1 MPDTPDKK
9 AAVAQT
15 ARAGGIASTLLLALT
30 QLPDPYSA
38 WVGYA
43 LIAVGAIGLVSTQ
56 IPAPPNG
63 SKLWP
68 LYRALNFLAANWG
81 QAVNAGM
88 LLRKSAG
95 PSAPPLAGPGSLVVT
110 PKDTTK

>member
-9 AAVAQT
+9 TTAVQT
-15 ARAGGIASTLLLALT
+15 AKAGGIASTLLIALT

-38 WVGYA
+38 WVGYG

-56 IPAPPNG
+56 IPAPPVG

-68 LYRALNFLAANWG
+68 LYRVLSFVAANWG

-88 LLRKSAG
+88 SLRKKG
-95 PSAPPLAGPGSLVVT
+95 VT
-110 PKDTTK
+110 K

>member
-1 MPDTPDKK
+1 MADTPKK
-9 AAVAQT
+9 ATVVQT
-15 ARAGGIASTLLLALT
+15 AKAGGVASTLILALT

-43 LIAVGAIGLVSTQ
+43 LIAVGAIGLVCTQ
-56 IPAPPNG
+56 IPAPPDG

-68 LYRALNFLAANWG
+68 LYRALSFVAANWG

-95 PSAPPLAGPGSLVVT
+95 PSAPPLAGPGSVVT
-110 PKDTTK
+110 IFKDTTK